1 MAFCFSAPSAFAV
14 ETALT
19 RPRLRRD
26 KSALAAAT
34 RLPSTATA
42 AQVRLRQK
50 ANPAKRGQNAAQQSI
65 CSLGIF
71 SKSES
76 TNGFSGAKH
85 AL

>member
-26 KSALAAAT
+26 KSALALAGDCRPPRPRHKSAFE
-34 RLPSTATA
+34 
-42 AQVRLRQK
+42 K